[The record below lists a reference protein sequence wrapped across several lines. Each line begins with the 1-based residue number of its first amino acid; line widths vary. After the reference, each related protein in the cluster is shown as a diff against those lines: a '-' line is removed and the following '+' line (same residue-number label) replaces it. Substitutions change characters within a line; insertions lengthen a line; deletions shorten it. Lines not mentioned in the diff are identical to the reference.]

1 VQPADLEAWKARVVQ
16 EARQSFDLLA
26 QRLSGVVDGARG
38 LCESLLAQRER
49 AMQRIDAITP
59 RDAEALKTRY
69 HGDYHLGQVLLSR
82 NDFVISDFEGEPGRT
97 LEERR
102 AKQSP
107 LRDVAGMLRSFDYA
121 QSSALVNTT
130 TGRPE
135 DLPRLEP
142 LARRWDT
149 EARRAFLTAY
159 EQTVRGGV
167 LFRSFA
173 EMQGLLALFELE
185 KAFYELRYE
194 LDNRPDWVAIP
205 VRGILRLVEAE

>member
-1 VQPADLEAWKARVVQ
+1 V
-16 EARQSFDLLA
+16 
-26 QRLSGVVDGARG
+26 
-38 LCESLLAQRER
+38 
-49 AMQRIDAITP
+49 
-59 RDAEALKTRY
+59 
-69 HGDYHLGQVLLSR
+69 R
-82 NDFVISDFEGEPGRT
+82 NDFVITDFEGEPGRDFS
-97 LEERR
+97 ERR
-102 AKQSP
+102 VLQSP

-121 QSSALVNTT
+121 QSSALTNAT

-135 DLPRLEP
+135 DAARLEP

-159 EQTVRGGV
+159 EHTVRGGV

-194 LDNRPDWVAIP
+194 LDNRPDWVPIP
-205 VRGILRLVEAE
+205 VRGILRLTGAQ